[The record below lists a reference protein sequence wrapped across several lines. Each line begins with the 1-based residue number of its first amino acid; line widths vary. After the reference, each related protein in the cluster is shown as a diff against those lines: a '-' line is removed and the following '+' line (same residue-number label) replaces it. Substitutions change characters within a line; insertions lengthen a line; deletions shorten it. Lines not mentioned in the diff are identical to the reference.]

1 MNEVK
6 VIFIKPF
13 GMKGERTF
21 KQTLNNGK
29 INENVLRKR
38 NWPVFLCGSHIS
50 LLKQLLFHLIFAR
63 SAVGKGNIKMAEQ

>member
-6 VIFIKPF
+6 VIFVKLF
-13 GMKGERTF
+13 GMKGERAF

-38 NWPVFLCGSHIS
+38 TWPICLS
-50 LLKQLLFHLIFAR
+50 L
-63 SAVGKGNIKMAEQ
+63 